1 MTKLYHFNSSRGKN
15 FDFFDSVSNSS
26 TKVTLSHLLPIS
38 LDLSFGRRWA
48 MTDYDRSKRWRDVE
62 GQESVGDVPELF
74 KIGE

>member
-1 MTKLYHFNSSRGKN
+1 
-15 FDFFDSVSNSS
+15 
-26 TKVTLSHLLPIS
+26 
-38 LDLSFGRRWA
+38 